1 MIVEQSE
8 PRGPKPVTVSH
19 ILGETVWL
27 LSQSSGHADVTAVEM
42 NWLLMP
48 PILRRQFHMFREGER
63 PIGAAIWAMLDE
75 AGEQKVMKGLRETGA
90 KLDDAEWT
98 AGDRLWLIEL
108 IAPFA
113 TVENR
118 HAELMMAD
126 LITGPFSKR
135 AFKMLRKNPDSG
147 ESQVV
152 SIPSD
157 MGERLVQNTLE
168 KMGASGSCQ

>member
-1 MIVEQSE
+1 MTADQNEARV
-8 PRGPKPVTVSH
+8 PKPVTVSH
-19 ILGETVWL
+19 IFGEIVWL
-27 LSQSSGHADVTAVEM
+27 LSQSPRHADFTAVEM

-48 PILRRQFHMFREGER
+48 PILRRQFHIFREGEH
-63 PIGAAIWAMLDE
+63 PIGAAIWAMLDD

-90 KLDDAEWT
+90 KLEDAEWT

-135 AFKMLRKNPDSG
+135 AFKMLSTNPDSG

-168 KMGASGSCQ
+168 KMGASGPCQ

>member
-1 MIVEQSE
+1 MTADRSE
-8 PRGPKPVTVSH
+8 TGVPKPVTVSH
-19 ILGETVWL
+19 IFGEIVWL
-27 LSQSSGHADVTAVEM
+27 LSQSSRHAAVTAAEM

-48 PILRRQFHMFREGER
+48 PILHRQFHIFREGER
-63 PIGAAIWAMLDE
+63 PIGAAIWAMLEE
-75 AGEQKVMKGLRETGA
+75 AGEQKVMKGLRETGSQ
-90 KLDDAEWT
+90 LEDAEWA

-135 AFKMLRKNPDSG
+135 AFKMLSKNPDSG

-157 MGERLVQNTLE
+157 MGERLVQGTLE
-168 KMGASGSCQ
+168 KMEGSSPCQ